1 MKLSDVV
8 SHMHLPVF
16 AELPLLL
23 FMGVF
28 IGVVLHLVGSRDQ
41 FAGMESLPLRGNRP
55 TGSNRP

>member
-8 SHMHLPVF
+8 SSMHLPVF

-28 IGVVLHLVGSRDQ
+28 VGVVLHLVGKRDQ
-41 FAGMESLPLRGNRP
+41 FTAMASLPLREEGRARSERP
-55 TGSNRP
+55 